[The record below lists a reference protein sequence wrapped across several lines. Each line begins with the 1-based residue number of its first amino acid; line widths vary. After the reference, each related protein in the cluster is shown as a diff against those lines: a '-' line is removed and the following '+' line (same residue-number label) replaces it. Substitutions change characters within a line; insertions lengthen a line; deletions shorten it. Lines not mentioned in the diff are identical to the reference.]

1 MKIITAENTT
11 RARTLAWSTHDLVVH
26 LFVFT
31 NVSEVHEREA
41 FKNFHQNESKV
52 IFDMFHRNK
61 QATKIF
67 ALKP

>member
-1 MKIITAENTT
+1 MF
-11 RARTLAWSTHDLVVH
+11 STHDFVVH

-31 NVSEVHEREA
+31 NVSEVHEQEA

-67 ALKP
+67 ASKP